1 MFLTCEKCQIVWRLD
16 EKHLALGGRVVRCTS
31 CGNTWFEKQVTVPGL
46 TPDPD
51 AAPQSFTDILAEQME
66 AGGPSR
72 AVAPIS
78 IDNDMPIIDYRPAG
92 LGANAF
98 GAMAFLLLF
107 FVTVSAVFLL
117 KNPLVKNY
125 PVMTALYEAVGV
137 ELRAPGEG
145 LSLSALAARERAGR
159 ILLTGKVS
167 NIGERAVDYPA
178 FHVTLRGEDGVFLKD
193 WSIFSKPDRLAP
205 GDTIPLDL
213 NFKDIPAGGST
224 VDLRVIGG

>member
-31 CGNTWFEKQVTVPGL
+31 CGNTWFEEQVTVPGL
-46 TPDPD
+46 TPEPE
-51 AAPQSFTDILAEQME
+51 AAPQSFTDILAEEME
-66 AGGPSR
+66 TGGPSR
-72 AVAPIS
+72 AVAPIAVDDE
-78 IDNDMPIIDYRPAG
+78 IPVIDYRPAG

-125 PVMTALYEAVGV
+125 PAMTALYEAVGV
-137 ELRAPGEG
+137 GLHAPGEG

-178 FHVTLRGEDGVFLKD
+178 FRVILRGEEGVFLKD
-193 WSIFSKPDRLAP
+193 WSIFSKPARLAP
-205 GDTIPLDL
+205 GETVPLEL

-224 VDLRVIGG
+224 VDIRVIGR